1 MENDIDDMDELDA
14 EKAPKSINQ
23 KKILL
28 FLIPLLILIGIGVG
42 MISVFNHKD
51 EELPDGS
58 YNIIKNVIDQD
69 GESVQK
75 ITVFYDLPEVTTTL
89 KSYDSNEHAKLMVR
103 LSLELNKVED
113 IKPIETLIP
122 RIKDAVLSHT
132 IELTEKDINNAA
144 GLYWLKEELLYRIN
158 LLVHPV
164 KINSLNFKTF
174 EIIKDK

>member
-1 MENDIDDMDELDA
+1 MEKDIDDIDELDA
-14 EKAPKSINQ
+14 EKAPSSINQ

-42 MISVFNHKD
+42 MISVFDGKED
-51 EELPDGS
+51 ELPDGT
-58 YNIIKNVIDQD
+58 YNIIKNIIDQD
-69 GESVQK
+69 GQSVEK

-89 KSYDSNEHAKLMVR
+89 KPSNKKESAKLSVR

-113 IKPIETLIP
+113 IKPVEALIP

-132 IELTEKDINNAA
+132 IELTDDDINSAA

-164 KINSLNFKTF
+164 KINSLNFKNF
-174 EIIKDK
+174 EIVKEK